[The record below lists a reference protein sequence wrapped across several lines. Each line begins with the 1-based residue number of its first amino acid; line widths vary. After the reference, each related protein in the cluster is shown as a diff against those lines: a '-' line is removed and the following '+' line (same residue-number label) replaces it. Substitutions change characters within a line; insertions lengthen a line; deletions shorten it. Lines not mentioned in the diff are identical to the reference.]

1 MSLNKDPLDLAGL
14 DPQNIAK
21 VVDGKNAKG
30 KVPTELD
37 IKKEERLAQ
46 KEQRMSKGIPTV
58 KSGGGQPTTVSQPPA
73 DQFDMVDKSL
83 LLDRLGAYRE
93 RFPNLKKRNN
103 VTAKSGVEDI
113 FDELH
118 YCEVQ
123 LGSKQ
128 DGSMGCTLLHGTMV
142 AVEAFHRDVWNPMGL
157 RLTGLGQITKDN
169 MSEFEPIVDEL
180 MIKYGAGMYMS
191 VEMRLVLALG
201 ATVLTV
207 HGANSGDPRIATA
220 LEKMNQK
227 VVLPDSG
234 KDL

>member
-1 MSLNKDPLDLAGL
+1 MASKDPLDLAGL
-14 DPQNIAK
+14 DPANIAK
-21 VVDGKNAKG
+21 VLDAKNSKG
-30 KVPTELD
+30 KLPTELEV
-37 IKKEERLAQ
+37 KKGARVEL
-46 KEQRMSKGIPTV
+46 KEQRISKGLSAG
-58 KSGGGQPTTVSQPPA
+58 KSGGNQSETPPPA
-73 DQFDMVDKSL
+73 VHFDVVDKSS

-113 FDELH
+113 LDELH

-142 AVEAFHRDVWNPMGL
+142 AVESFHRDVWNPMGL

-191 VEMRLVLALG
+191 VEMRLALAIG

-227 VVLPDSG
+227 VAMPESG